1 MIDTTN
7 IILIMNDPVVGFLS
21 LKKATIAVPL
31 MIPLPIINFLFN
43 EYIRQQH
50 YRVAM
55 YLPSRQCIKT
65 DVQNGSDFDLSFVRD
80 AYVQDE
86 LRTKLKFPDVTLGQ
100 QTTLQQQGIVF
111 SAKEFEMDGATI
123 EQTNVDR

>member
-1 MIDTTN
+1 MIDTMN

-55 YLPSRQCIKT
+55 YLPSRQCIKA

-86 LRTKLKFPDVTLGQ
+86 LRTKLKFPDVVRTANNAAA
-100 QTTLQQQGIVF
+100 TRNCVF
-111 SAKEFEMDGATI
+111 CKRFFNGRSHY
-123 EQTNVDR
+123 